1 VIRRRDF
8 LKVEAFPGD
17 QHDDEFVRTRIG
29 RLYYAAYV
37 EARGFCEVN
46 LGYVRTRQ
54 GREHQDVPCLLSA
67 VEPDLSSSIR
77 FLRNLRNAADYDLD
91 LSLET
96 IRLNLADAL
105 TLSHEILARLDE
117 LGEAPAS
124 R

>member
-1 VIRRRDF
+1 VIRGRDF
-8 LKVEAFPGD
+8 LRVDAFLENR
-17 QHDDEFVRTRIG
+17 HEEEFVPTRIG
-29 RLYYAAYV
+29 RLHYAAYL

-54 GREHQDVPCLLSA
+54 GREHQDVPRLLSA

-105 TLSHEILARLDE
+105 TLSHGIITRLDE
-117 LGEAPAS
+117 LADAAVPC
-124 R
+124 